1 MTITDDNRM
10 HIGPIFTDTST
21 SLAPKKEDSGLSA
34 FAEEL
39 EKQLASAN
47 STNTNP
53 NKPAASETTESDAM
67 VEEFKKTL
75 GTKGALTFFQDYNN
89 EKIEKM
95 IEEKKAELMD
105 KLGLGEGTQPPL
117 AGNERAEALASL
129 DQMLSDF
136 RKQLMDKLNADNKID
151 QQNSTLNTFLQTIA

>member
-21 SLAPKKEDSGLSA
+21 SIAPKKEDSALSS
-34 FAEEL
+34 FADEL
-39 EKQLASAN
+39 ESQLASNN
-47 STNTNP
+47 SNNVNP
-53 NKPAASETTESDAM
+53 NKPAATEPTESDMM
-67 VEEFKKTL
+67 VDEFKKTL

-95 IEEKKAELMD
+95 IEEKKAELED
-105 KLGLGEGTQPPL
+105 KLGLSADAQPPL
-117 AGNERAEALASL
+117 TGNARAEALASL

-136 RKQLMDKLNADNKID
+136 RKQLMDKLNTDTKID
-151 QQNSTLNTFLQTIA
+151 QQNSMLNTFLQKMG